1 MHSHIACGG
10 AFGWDH
16 GGEVVAIQN
25 PFYGPETQGDFSLHN
40 LGNLV
45 LESGETL
52 RGTKLAYRTAGTL
65 NAAKSNAVLVTTWFS
80 GTGKVMQDVYVGPDH
95 VLNPERY
102 FIVIVD
108 QLGSGLS
115 SSPHNTPA
123 PQAMTKF
130 PKLAIGDDVRA
141 QRKLL
146 HDVFGI
152 EKLALII
159 GGSMGGQQVY
169 EWAVAYP
176 TMVERAA
183 IIAATARISLH
194 QRVFVETLIEAITS
208 DPAWNGGWYAS
219 GLDVRAGMDR
229 MARIVATAGWSAQFY
244 RDERWRSIIGM
255 SSLDDFIN
263 GVMKAY
269 FEPMDPNALLC
280 QMHKWQ
286 RADVSRHAGGD
297 LAAALLRI
305 TAKTMIMPISHDLFF
320 PPQECEA
327 DSQLVPGAKLRVIQS
342 PEGHMGLNGF
352 EPGYMQ
358 QVNAYLT
365 ELLAD

>member
-1 MHSHIACGG
+1 MIT
-10 AFGWDH
+10 
-16 GGEVVAIQN
+16 N
-25 PFYGPETQGDFSLHN
+25 TFYGPETQGDFKLFD
-40 LGNLV
+40 LGNLI

-52 RGTKLAYRTAGTL
+52 RNSKLAYRTMGEL
-65 NAAKSNAVLVTTWFS
+65 NAEKSNAILVTTWFS
-80 GTGKVMQDVYVGPDH
+80 GTGKVMQDVYVGPDQA
-95 VLNPERY
+95 LNPERY
-102 FIVIVD
+102 FIIIVD
-108 QLGSGLS
+108 QLGSGVS

-123 PQAMTKF
+123 PQAMAKF
-130 PKLAIGDDVRA
+130 PKLSIGDDVRA
-141 QRKLL
+141 QHRLL
-146 HDVFGI
+146 TEVFGI
-152 EKLALII
+152 EKLSLVV
-159 GGSMGGQQVY
+159 GGSMGGQQAY

-176 TMVERAA
+176 PMVERAA

-194 QRVFVETLIEAITS
+194 QRVFVETLIDAIVS
-208 DPAWNGGWYAS
+208 DPAWAGGWYAL
-219 GLDVRAGMDR
+219 GLDVRTGMDR

-244 RDERWRSIIGM
+244 QDERWRSIIGM

-269 FEPMDPNALLC
+269 FEPMDPNALLS

-286 RADVSRHAGGD
+286 RADVSLHAVGD
-297 LAAALLRI
+297 LAAALSRI

-358 QVNAYLT
+358 QVNTYLT

>member
-1 MHSHIACGG
+1 M
-10 AFGWDH
+10 
-16 GGEVVAIQN
+16 AIHN
-25 PFYGPETQGDFSLHN
+25 SFYSPETQGTFKLHD
-40 LGNLV
+40 LGNLT

-52 RGTKLAYRTAGTL
+52 RGAKLAYRAFGTL
-65 NAAKSNAVLVTTWFS
+65 NAEKSNAVLVTTWFS
-80 GTGKVMQDVYVGPDH
+80 GTGKVMQDVYVGPGRALD
-95 VLNPERY
+95 PAQY

-108 QLGSGLS
+108 QLGSGVS
-115 SSPHNTPA
+115 SSPHNTSA
-123 PQAMTKF
+123 PQSMAKF
-130 PKLAIGDDVRA
+130 PKLSIGDDVRA
-141 QRKLL
+141 QRRLVTE
-146 HDVFGI
+146 VFGI
-152 EKLALII
+152 ERLALVV

-169 EWAVAYP
+169 EWAVAHP
-176 TMVERAA
+176 SMVERAGV
-183 IIAATARISLH
+183 IAATARISLH

-244 RDERWRSIIGM
+244 QDERWCSIIGM

-286 RADVSRHAGGD
+286 RADASRHSGGD
-297 LAAALLRI
+297 LAAALSRI
-305 TAKTMIMPISHDLFF
+305 SAKTMVMPISHDLFF
-320 PPQECEA
+320 PTQECEA
-327 DSQLVPGAKLRVIQS
+327 DCALVPGAKFRVIQS

-352 EPGYMQ
+352 EPGYIQ
-358 QVNAYLT
+358 QVDLYLN